1 MRVLIAEHDHA
12 IYARLLRQALPELE
26 VLTSGDSAELAR
38 QAASL
43 LYHAVSMAALR
54 WEAVG
59 DGLASRALLA
69 DQVLQHRLAPR
80 DPYAI
85 PADESAACRGILH
98 PDSRSLQ

>member
-1 MRVLIAEHDHA
+1 QRTYALAEHAAQGDH
-12 IYARLLRQALPELE
+12 
-26 VLTSGDSAELAR
+26 AELAR

-54 WEAVG
+54 WEAAG

-85 PADESAACRGILH
+85 P
-98 PDSRSLQ
+98 

>member
-1 MRVLIAEHDHA
+1 MLAEGLPCPPALAATQADALERTYALAEHAAQGDH
-12 IYARLLRQALPELE
+12 
-26 VLTSGDSAELAR
+26 AELAR

-54 WEAVG
+54 WEAAG

-80 DPYAI
+80 DPCAI
-85 PADESAACRGILH
+85 PADESAACRGILQH
-98 PDSRSLQ
+98 AL